1 MAAKKYVC
9 KVCGYVHEGGS
20 APDVCPLCKASSAQF
35 EAVSEAATAA
45 EGGSGEAP
53 KKKGLNTNSDGYA
66 IMYAAVVVVIVAFL
80 LAGVSSA
87 LKPMQDENIRLDKM
101 KQILS
106 SLRINDVADA
116 KAEFEKVVKKDAVI
130 DSKGSEVKAEGGFD
144 VANDAITPDN
154 LPIYVCEIDGEE
166 KYVIPMTGQGLWGG
180 IWGYMAVNADG
191 NTIYGVYFSHSS
203 ETPGL
208 GAEIATDRFTEPF
221 RGKQVMDNGQIAIE
235 AVKGRLSNEA
245 TQVNAI
251 SGATITC
258 NGVNA
263 MLKKCLENYKG
274 YLAAKQKPSVNVEQ
288 KNCCGKGDAHAE
300 ECTDCPDTQAKATE
314 E

>member
-9 KVCGYVHEGGS
+9 KICGYTHEGDS
-20 APDVCPLCKASSAQF
+20 APASCPLCKAGSDQF
-35 EAVSEAATAA
+35 DVVAEAGA
-45 EGGSGEAP
+45 EQTEKP
-53 KKKGLNTNSDGYA
+53 KKKGLNTNSDIYA
-66 IMYAAVVVVIVAFL
+66 IIYAAIVVVIVAFL

-101 KQILS
+101 KQILA
-106 SLRINDVADA
+106 SLHITDVKDV
-116 KAEFEKVVKKDAVI
+116 KTEFENIVKKDAVI
-130 DSKGSEVKAEGGFD
+130 DGNGAEVKAEGGFD

-154 LPIYVCEIDGEE
+154 LPVYVCSIDGEE
-166 KYVIPMTGQGLWGG
+166 KYVIPMTGQGLWGA
-180 IWGYMAVNADG
+180 IWGYMAVNSDG
-191 NTIYGVYFSHSS
+191 NTIYGVYFSHAS

-208 GAEIATDRFTEPF
+208 GAEIASEKFTSLF
-221 RGKQVMDNGQIAIE
+221 DGKNIMADGAIALE

-263 MLKKCLENYKG
+263 MLKKSLGNYKAF
-274 YLAAKQKPSVNVEQ
+274 LESKQQPVTKVETTPCCVSDSICHAAETTN
-288 KNCCGKGDAHAE
+288 
-300 ECTDCPDTQAKATE
+300 TTE

>member
-9 KVCGYVHEGGS
+9 KICGYVHEGNNS
-20 APDVCPLCKASSAQF
+20 PDTCPLCKAGSDQF
-35 EAVSEAATAA
+35 APVAEPAA
-45 EGGSGEAP
+45 EGGQAEAP
-53 KKKGLNTNSDGYA
+53 KKKGINTNSDMYA
-66 IMYAAVVVVIVAFL
+66 IIYAAIVVVIVAFL

-106 SLRINDVADA
+106 SLHINDVKDA
-116 KAEFEKVVKKDAVI
+116 KAQYESVVKKDAI
-130 DSKGSEVKAEGGFD
+130 INAAGNEVAAEGGFD
-144 VANDAITPDN
+144 VANDAIGEDN
-154 LPIYVCEIDGEE
+154 LPIYVCEVDGEE
-166 KYVIPMTGQGLWGG
+166 KYVIPMVGQGLWGG
-180 IWGYMAVNADG
+180 IWGYMAVNNDG

-208 GAEIATDRFTEPF
+208 GAEIASDKFKSRFD
-221 RGKQVMDNGQIAIE
+221 GKNILANGEVALE

-245 TQVNAI
+245 TQVNSI

-263 MLKKCLENYKG
+263 MLKKCLGNYKTF
-274 YLAAKQKPSVNVEQ
+274 LAAKQQPQANVEPTTE
-288 KNCCGKGDAHAE
+288 CCEDACSHAE
-300 ECTDCPDTQAKATE
+300 VNATE

>member
-9 KVCGYVHEGGS
+9 KVCGYTHEGDS
-20 APDVCPLCKASSAQF
+20 APDACPLCKAGSDQFDVVAQ
-35 EAVSEAATAA
+35 AGA
-45 EGGSGEAP
+45 EQAEKP
-53 KKKGLNTNSDGYA
+53 KKKGLNTGSDIYA
-66 IMYAAVVVVIVAFL
+66 IIYATIVVVIVAFL

-101 KQILS
+101 KQILA
-106 SLRINDVADA
+106 SLHIVDVKDA
-116 KAEFEKVVKKDAVI
+116 KNQFESVVKKDAVI
-130 DSKGSEVKAEGGFD
+130 DGEGNEKMANGGFD
-144 VANDAITPDN
+144 VANDDITPDN
-154 LPIYVCEIDGEE
+154 LPIYVCEVNGEE
-166 KYVIPMTGQGLWGG
+166 KYVIPMTGQGLWGA
-180 IWGYMAVNADG
+180 IWGYMAVNSDG
-191 NTIYGVYFSHSS
+191 NTIYGVYFSHAS

-208 GAEIATDRFTEPF
+208 GAEIASNKFTSLF
-221 RGKQVMDNGQIAIE
+221 DGKNIMDGGDIALQ

-263 MLKKCLENYKG
+263 MLKKCLGNYKNF
-274 YLAAKQKPSVNVEQ
+274 LAAKQQPVTNVETTP
-288 KNCCGKGDAHAE
+288 CCVGDSICDAG
-300 ECTDCPDTQAKATE
+300 TKSTE

>member
-9 KVCGYVHEGGS
+9 KICGYVHEGSS
-20 APDVCPLCKASSAQF
+20 APDACPLCKAGADQF
-35 EAVSEAATAA
+35 EAAAA
-45 EGGSGEAP
+45 EGEKGAEAP
-53 KKKGLNTNSDGYA
+53 KKKGLNTNSDFYA
-66 IMYAAVVVVIVAFL
+66 IVYAAIVVVIVAFM

-101 KQILS
+101 KQILA
-106 SLRINDVADA
+106 SLHIKDVKDA
-116 KAEFEKVVKKDAVI
+116 KAEFEKIVKKDAVI
-130 DSKGSEVKAEGGFD
+130 NAAGAEVKAQGGFD
-144 VANDAITPDN
+144 VANDAVSEDN
-154 LPIYVCEIDGEE
+154 LPIYVCEVDGEE

-180 IWGYMAVNADG
+180 IWGYMAVNSDG
-191 NTIYGVYFSHSS
+191 NTIYGVYFSHAS

-208 GAEIATDRFTEPF
+208 GAEIASDKFTSLF
-221 RGKQVMDNGQIAIE
+221 DGKNIIADGEVALE

-263 MLKKCLENYKG
+263 MLKKSLANYKAF
-274 YLAAKQKPSVNVEQ
+274 LEAKQPKANVESV
-288 KNCCGKGDAHAE
+288 KVSE
-300 ECTDCPDTQAKATE
+300 E
-314 E
+314 

>member
-9 KVCGYVHEGGS
+9 KICGYTHEGDS
-20 APDVCPLCKASSAQF
+20 VPAACPLCKAGSDQF
-35 EAVSEAATAA
+35 EAVAEAGA
-45 EGGSGEAP
+45 EQAEKP
-53 KKKGLNTNSDGYA
+53 KKKGLNTNSDVYA
-66 IMYAAVVVVIVAFL
+66 IVYAAIVVVIVAFL

-87 LKPMQDENIRLDKM
+87 LKPMQDENIRLDKK
-101 KQILS
+101 KQILA
-106 SLRINDVADA
+106 SLHITDVKDA
-116 KAEFEKVVKKDAVI
+116 AAEYDNVLVKDAVI
-130 DSKGSEVKAEGGFD
+130 DANGAEVKAEGGFD

-154 LPIYVCEIDGEE
+154 LPVYVCNVNGEE
-166 KYVIPMTGQGLWGG
+166 KYVIPMTGQGLWGA
-180 IWGYMAVNADG
+180 IWGYMAVNSDG
-191 NTIYGVYFSHSS
+191 NTIYGVYFSHAS

-208 GAEIATDRFTEPF
+208 GAEIAGEKFTSLF
-221 RGKQVMDNGQIAIE
+221 DGKNIMAGGEVALE

-263 MLKKCLENYKG
+263 MLKKSLGNYKAF
-274 YLAAKQKPSVNVEQ
+274 LAAKQQPVTIVETTP
-288 KNCCGKGDAHAE
+288 CCAGDSI
-300 ECTDCPDTQAKATE
+300 CSDTEAKTTE